1 MTNNLNSSQN
11 GKSISIQAKSIEQ
24 AIVKAAA
31 SLNVTQDE
39 VGYKIV
45 RKEEAKG
52 LFAFFKSTVVEI
64 EAWVK
69 QAKRG
74 NGRDKREK
82 RHGHGAEHKPR
93 SRPERQPRDEQAPQG
108 EPLSAE
114 RVEELKSELIDFCAG
129 ICSRIAAEPV
139 EVTAT
144 VQDDRL
150 ILNINNPYI
159 IEQIGKNSK
168 LAEALEHVLRKK
180 PRHLRQEL
188 PFRIFVDV
196 NGARKS
202 REEELVQMAQDLSA
216 KVFDSKKPVVLN
228 YKSSYDRKII
238 HMALD
243 KDDRVYT
250 KSIGSG
256 PNRKLMI
263 LPSKGGSSET
273 HDIIED

>member
-1 MTNNLNSSQN
+1 MSNNLNSSQRDR
-11 GKSISIQAKSIEQ
+11 SVTIEAKSIEQ
-24 AIVKAAA
+24 AIVKAAGA
-31 SLNVTQDE
+31 LNVTQDE
-39 VGYKIV
+39 VGYKVV

-52 LFAFFKSTVVEI
+52 LFAFFKSPVVEI
-64 EAWVK
+64 EAWVRQSKK
-69 QAKRG
+69 QAPFRE
-74 NGRDKREK
+74 KREK
-82 RHGHGAEHKPR
+82 RQNHAPR
-93 SRPERQPRDEQAPQG
+93 ARVERERDEHAVQG

-114 RVEELKSELIDFCAG
+114 KVEELKSELIEFCAG
-129 ICSRIAAEPV
+129 ICSRIAQEPV
-139 EVTAT
+139 NVSAQ
-144 VQDDRL
+144 VQGDRL
-150 ILNINNPYI
+150 VLNINNAYI
-159 IEQIGKNSK
+159 SEQIAKNSK

-196 NGARKS
+196 DGARKS

-216 KVFDSKKPVVLN
+216 KVFENKKPVVLN

-263 LPSKGGSSET
+263 LPAKGGSSET
-273 HDIIED
+273 HDVIEDA

>member
-1 MTNNLNSSQN
+1 MTNNLQSSPNSRSVT
-11 GKSISIQAKSIEQ
+11 IEAKSIEQ
-24 AIVKAAA
+24 AIVKAASA
-31 SLNVTQDE
+31 LNVTQDE
-39 VGYKIV
+39 IGYKVV
-45 RKEEAKG
+45 REQEAKG
-52 LFAFFKSTVVEI
+52 LFAFFKSSVIEI

-69 QAKRG
+69 HGKRG

-82 RHGHGAEHKPR
+82 RYGNGAQRARAE
-93 SRPERQPRDEQAPQG
+93 RPARDSEGAAPQG

-114 RVEELKSELIDFCAG
+114 KVEELKAELIDFCAG

-139 EVTAT
+139 DVTAK

-202 REEELVQMAQDLSA
+202 REEELVQMAKDLSA
-216 KVFDSKKPVVLN
+216 KVSDSKKPVVLN

-263 LPSKGGSSET
+263 LPSKGGVSET